1 MNENYVKV
9 DVLKYVKEGLESGIL
24 VPFEAEKFARPH
36 IRQGVVGEEIVSWS
50 EDKDG
55 NPVMEKVAVVK
66 IDEKTGKAGW
76 VATKTDG
83 SCMPVVDKHGHLNQ
97 WIIEDSKFQGR
108 YEECP
113 ELGKGI
119 YKPVGGPQ
127 VFVQIPDNIILQ
139 QWGSEMKI
147 AAGGYI
153 NITKVDDMYGISGRD
168 YEDTYR
174 KTTTTVKSYKI
185 Q

>member
-1 MNENYVKV
+1 MSENYVKV

-36 IRQGVVGEEIVSWS
+36 IRQGVVGEEVISWS

-55 NPVMEKVAVVK
+55 NPVKEKVATVK
-66 IDEKTGKAGW
+66 LDEKTGRPGW
-76 VATKTDG
+76 VVTKTDDTG
-83 SCMPVVDKHGHLNQ
+83 MPVVDKHGHLNQ
-97 WIIEDSKFQGR
+97 WIIEDSKYQGK

-113 ELGKGI
+113 ELGEGI
-119 YKPVGGPQ
+119 HKPVGGPQ
-127 VFVQIPDNIILQ
+127 IFVRIPDNIILQ

-153 NITKVDDMYGISGRD
+153 NITKIDDMYGISGRD
-168 YEDTYR
+168 YADIYR
-174 KTTTTVKSYKI
+174 KTSRVIKTYKI